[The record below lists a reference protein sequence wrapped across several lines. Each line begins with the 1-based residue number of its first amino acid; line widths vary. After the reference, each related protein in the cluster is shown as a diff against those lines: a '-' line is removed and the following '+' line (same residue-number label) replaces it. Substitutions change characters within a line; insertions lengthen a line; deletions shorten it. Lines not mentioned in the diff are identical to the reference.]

1 MDFAEQFGTEE
12 QCRIRF
18 KKIREKEGIN
28 CKSCSGSEH
37 YWLKGKQTY
46 QCKDCGFRTSLRS
59 GTIMEASKLP
69 FQYWFI
75 CLHLMTGTKKD
86 ISAHQMKRE
95 LGHKRYEPIWAMMH
109 KIRKAMGRRD
119 SRYLLSGQVEV
130 DEGFF
135 ETLVPA
141 EQKDEPRKRGRGSQK
156 QTMVMVFAES
166 EEVESRKRK
175 EGRPSR
181 RCRYFKMLVCAD
193 MSAETAKQAII
204 SCVTETA
211 TKLTDG
217 YSTYRKLAKE
227 MSGFECEVIAS
238 KEAHIKLPWVHSA
251 IGNLKRIL
259 NGIFHHTRAEYLQNY
274 IDEFCYKLN
283 RRYFGHALFQRAL
296 ITLTLN

>member
-1 MDFAEQFGTEE
+1 MCFCIELKTRRMKLMDFAEQFGTEE

-109 KIRKAMGRRD
+109 KIRKAPEIIGAGYGQTRFQIPALRPGG
-119 SRYLLSGQVEV
+119 SG
-130 DEGFF
+130 
-135 ETLVPA
+135 
-141 EQKDEPRKRGRGSQK
+141 
-156 QTMVMVFAES
+156 
-166 EEVESRKRK
+166 
-175 EGRPSR
+175 
-181 RCRYFKMLVCAD
+181 
-193 MSAETAKQAII
+193 
-204 SCVTETA
+204 
-211 TKLTDG
+211 
-217 YSTYRKLAKE
+217 
-227 MSGFECEVIAS
+227 
-238 KEAHIKLPWVHSA
+238 
-251 IGNLKRIL
+251 
-259 NGIFHHTRAEYLQNY
+259 
-274 IDEFCYKLN
+274 
-283 RRYFGHALFQRAL
+283 
-296 ITLTLN
+296 

>member
-1 MDFAEQFGTEE
+1 MPALPLLWSFRQMPNQCTFSSILTVVDSKPSMHLTAELDTLQMAG
-12 QCRIRF
+12 R
-18 KKIREKEGIN
+18 
-28 CKSCSGSEH
+28 
-37 YWLKGKQTY
+37 KQTSSIE
-46 QCKDCGFRTSLRS
+46 R
-59 GTIMEASKLP
+59 
-69 FQYWFI
+69 
-75 CLHLMTGTKKD
+75 
-86 ISAHQMKRE
+86 
-95 LGHKRYEPIWAMMH
+95 
-109 KIRKAMGRRD
+109 RRD
-119 SRYLLSGQVEV
+119 SKYLLGGQVEV

-135 ETLVPA
+135 ETLVPD
-141 EQKDEPRKRGRGSQK
+141 EQKNEVRKRGRGSQK

-166 EEVESRKRK
+166 EEVENSKRK

-181 RCRYFKMLVCAD
+181 RCRYFTMLVCAD
-193 MSAETAKQAII
+193 MSTETAKQAII

-227 MSGFECEVIAS
+227 MSGFECEVIPY

-296 ITLTLN
+296 ITLTLNSG